1 MKTIGKALLFGL
13 GAALLLLVFAA
24 FVREVLLT
32 GLPEVERT
40 VVAVGAFLA
49 TELAVCT
56 GVLLNRLKK

>member
-13 GAALLLLVFAA
+13 GVALLLLVFAA

-32 GLPEVERT
+32 GLPDVVRT

-49 TELAVCT
+49 AELAVCT
-56 GVLLNRLKK
+56 GVVLNRLKK